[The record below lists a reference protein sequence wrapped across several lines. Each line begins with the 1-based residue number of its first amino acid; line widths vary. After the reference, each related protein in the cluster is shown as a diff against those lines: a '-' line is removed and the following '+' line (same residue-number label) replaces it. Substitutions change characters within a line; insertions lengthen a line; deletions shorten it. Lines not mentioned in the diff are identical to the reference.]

1 MATLHQQLQKAK
13 AIKPKSLE
21 RDLFKFITRIRKEF
35 LDKNKEQIEIDSH
48 DIHGKAIGFYSYAT
62 EMISGGRKK
71 QGDPF
76 TGVDTG
82 EWFKGFYMQEVAG
95 VLRIGSTDPKTNEI
109 LNSDNWLSSDL
120 FGLTDE
126 NLQELISTRLLP
138 FFIENARNKLD
149 I

>member
-1 MATLHQQLQKAK
+1 MATLYQHLQKAK
-13 AIKPKSLE
+13 KLKPKTLE
-21 RDLFKFITRIRKEF
+21 RDLFKFITSIRKEF
-35 LDKNKEQIEIDSH
+35 LDKNKEQIEVDSQ

-62 EMISGGRKK
+62 EMISGGKKK

-82 EWFKGFYMQEVAG
+82 DWFKGFYMQEVAG

-120 FGLTDE
+120 FGLTEE
-126 NLQELISTRLLP
+126 NLKELISTRLLP
-138 FFIENARNKLD
+138 FFIENARKKLD